1 MSADTTGLVML
12 ATRYLAERRAL
23 GFGLCIAGRRLLAF
37 ARYADECFPRSPLTV
52 AVAVAWARTAKRPSP
67 MTWARRLEVVRPF
80 ARYVRQ
86 FDPATEVP
94 PSHFLGR
101 AHRRLAPHVYTPDE
115 LEALVSEAGRLSP
128 ANGLRPAAVATV
140 LGLLASTGLRVSEA
154 LGLLRDDVD
163 LDAGVLHVRATKF
176 CKSRLVPLHPTAVD
190 ALRQH
195 AAQQDLRCLSATG
208 LFFLVDGGIPLS
220 YSKLRTAFRRI
231 RIRLGWESSPSVP
244 RQPRVHD
251 LRHRFA
257 CRRLLQWH
265 KDGVDVEARL
275 IDLSTYLGHAKISDT
290 YWYLSG
296 FPELMDLVGRRFDE
310 FVGGVKERQ
319 A

>member
-1 MSADTTGLVML
+1 MSAGTAGLVML

-23 GFGLCIAGRRLLAF
+23 GFGLRIAERRLLAF
-37 ARYADECFPRSPLTV
+37 ARYADECFPRRPLTV
-52 AVAVAWARTAKRPSP
+52 AVAVAWARTAKRRSP

-94 PSHFLGR
+94 PSGLLGR
-101 AHRRLAPHVYTPDE
+101 AHRRLAPYVYTPDE
-115 LEALVSEAGRLSP
+115 LAALVSEAGRLSP
-128 ANGLRPAAVATV
+128 VNGLRPAAVATV
-140 LGLLASTGLRVSEA
+140 LGLLAATGLRISEA
-154 LGLLRDDVD
+154 LRLRRDDVD

-176 CKSRLVPLHPTAVD
+176 CKSRLVPLHLTAVG

-195 AAQQDLRCLSATG
+195 AAQRDRRCPNATG

-220 YSKLRTAFRRI
+220 YSKLRTAFRRL
-231 RIRLGWESSPSVP
+231 RIRLGWESPPPGP
-244 RQPRVHD
+244 RRPRVHD
-251 LRHRFA
+251 LRHTFA

-265 KDGVDVEARL
+265 QDGIDVEARL
-275 IDLSTYLGHAKISDT
+275 IDLCTYLGHAKISDT

-296 FPELMDLVGRRFDE
+296 FPELMDLVGRRFDQ
-310 FVGGVKERQ
+310 FVCGVKERQ